1 MEFNRGAVAGW
12 AGGVCGGA
20 AALAAVFATLTG
32 RGWHIAVFV
41 LAGIAGFALV
51 LLIGTGIQPAS
62 EWLTGMRR
70 HRQQRQ
76 QEPRPLVT
84 DRWQYSPAAFD
95 IGTLANLGNKA
106 FSHHSYMQSSENQP
120 PAVRVG
126 AFVACGPLA
135 DDEPTAEHLRSLM
148 RDCLRQPT
156 VMELIATLTDVD
168 ADAAWH
174 SQPGRGRFNLEAD
187 LLGAAGT
194 GGILASALLLLP
206 EQGIMRYGKD
216 RAGAELY
223 LHVDLPVKDG
233 VPVRVRLAEWYNRFT
248 AALAVPGL
256 LARFLDGAG
265 LTASGDPA
273 TRFAVQI
280 RARATAT
287 AGLDE
292 IVDFGDLAVLS
303 PRKYSMQF
311 DGWAIADQQG
321 KAASAISRRFL
332 TELCECTGRTGY
344 EDILAELAGNEQQR
358 GSLGPD
364 RPDRASRAARVGG
377 WPVTV
382 AAVIAA
388 ILAGFLVYST
398 NRTAVPPHRPGRP
411 AATSSSGAATGP
423 PSTVPRPIGPV
434 TVYVANSGL
443 FGNPPGQTVT
453 PIDAA
458 TNTAGKAIPV
468 GRHPQDIVITPDGK
482 TAYVANSGS
491 DTVTPIS
498 TATNTPGQAIPAGK
512 WPLDIAI
519 TPGGKTAY
527 ITNLDSGTV
536 TPISTATNT
545 PGPAIPVGVHPSTMV
560 ITPDGKTV
568 YVANGD
574 GTVTP
579 ISTATNTPGPA
590 IPVKGIPGAMAI
602 TPDGKT
608 VYVVNSDRGHGDSDQ
623 HGHEHGRPGH
633 PGRERAR

>member
-1 MEFNRGAVAGW
+1 MSGDTRAPDAAGGRSLTGVEFNRGAVAGW

-32 RGWHIAVFV
+32 RGWRIAVFV

-126 AFVACGPLA
+126 AFVACGPPA

-194 GGILASALLLLP
+194 GGVLAFALLLLP
-206 EQGIMRYGKD
+206 EQGIMRDGKD

-223 LHVDLPVKDG
+223 LHVDLPAKDG

-265 LTASGDPA
+265 LTASGDPT

-364 RPDRASRAARVGG
+364 RPGRASRAARVGG
-377 WPVTV
+377 RPVTV

-398 NRTAVPPHRPGRP
+398 NRTAVPPSTAPRP
-411 AATSSSGAATGP
+411 A
-423 PSTVPRPIGPV
+423 GPV

-443 FGNPPGQTVT
+443 FGNPPGHTVT
-453 PIDAA
+453 PINAA

-482 TAYVANSGS
+482 TAYVSNGIGA
-491 DTVTPIS
+491 
-498 TATNTPGQAIPAGK
+498 AGK
-512 WPLDIAI
+512 
-519 TPGGKTAY
+519 
-527 ITNLDSGTV
+527 V

-545 PGPAIPVGVHPSTMV
+545 PGPAIPAGALPGGIV
-560 ITPDGKTV
+560 ITPDGKTA
-568 YVANGD
+568 YVANAY

-579 ISTATNTPGPA
+579 ISTATKTPGPA
-590 IPVKGIPGAMAI
+590 IPAGAAATAIAI
-602 TPDGKT
+602 TP
-608 VYVVNSDRGHGDSDQ
+608 
-623 HGHEHGRPGH
+623 
-633 PGRERAR
+633 